1 MYIKEEKADRYI
13 CGGNS
18 MERYNQVNEVAKEI
32 EILEFRAG
40 GNSYGINV
48 NEIREIL
55 PFNTKPTL
63 IPNANPCIEGI
74 IKPRDFLISII
85 DLAKVL
91 KLGNTDEYKNDML
104 IVTSICNLNIAL
116 HVDSVRGIHTVL
128 STEITQPGK
137 KLSTT
142 FKAAVAGSLP
152 HEDYVIEL
160 LDYSRIFKEVNQDIN
175 VD

>member
-1 MYIKEEKADRYI
+1 
-13 CGGNS
+13 
-18 MERYNQVNEVAKEI
+18 MERDNQVNEVAKEI

-48 NEIREIL
+48 NDIREIL
-55 PFNTKPTL
+55 PFSTKPTL

-91 KLGNTDEYKNDML
+91 KLGNADEYKSEML

-116 HVDSVRGIHTVL
+116 HVDSVRGIHRAL
-128 STEITQPGK
+128 STEITKPGK

-142 FKAAVAGSLP
+142 FKAAVAGILP
-152 HEDYVIEL
+152 HEDYVIEV
-160 LDYSRIFKEVNQDIN
+160 LDYNGIFKEVNQDVSI
-175 VD
+175 D